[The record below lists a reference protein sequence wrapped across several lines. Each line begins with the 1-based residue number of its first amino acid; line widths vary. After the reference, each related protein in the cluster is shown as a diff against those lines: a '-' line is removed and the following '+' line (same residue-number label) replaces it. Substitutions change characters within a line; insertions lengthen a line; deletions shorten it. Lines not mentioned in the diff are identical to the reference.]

1 VKPISF
7 KLVDTYSDLK
17 MDEYD
22 DESLDNGENPNYLPV
37 DISDN
42 VIKLKHEE
50 KLDNLLNIQRP
61 FKL

>member
-1 VKPISF
+1 
-7 KLVDTYSDLK
+7 

-22 DESLDNGENPNYLPV
+22 DESFDNGENPNYLPV
-37 DISDN
+37 DIKDN

-50 KLDNLLNIQRP
+50 KSDNLLNIQRP